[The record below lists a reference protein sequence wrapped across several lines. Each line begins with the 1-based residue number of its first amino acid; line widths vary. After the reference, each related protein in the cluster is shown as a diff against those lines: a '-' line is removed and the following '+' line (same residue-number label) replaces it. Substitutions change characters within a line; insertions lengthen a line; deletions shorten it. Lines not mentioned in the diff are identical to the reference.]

1 MSKLMGGGAAAKNM
15 GAMGIEEKDK
25 RPLDWRL
32 VKRLYGY
39 TKPYAA
45 KRNWLLFCV
54 VVRSIQIPVV
64 SFLIGVII
72 AGPIQARN
80 TEGILWGVVGFAAF
94 ALFTEITMH
103 FRSRLASEMGESI
116 VQDLRGELVT
126 HVMRQ
131 PMTYFN
137 KTRLGSIL
145 SRMISDIEAL
155 RTGVQNVAFVTLVQL
170 GQMIG
175 SGLLMAWMN
184 WALFMVVFVMTPF
197 IYAVNK
203 VFGKRIGEASRTV
216 QRSFSRVTS
225 NVAETVSGIR
235 VTQGFSREELNAVF
249 FGNLVKRHGTI
260 NMDLARYT
268 ALYMP
273 LLDLNAQFFQASILL
288 IGGYAALQGDMSW
301 MEMEISDLVTF
312 FFLAQLF
319 FAPVTNIGR
328 QFTMALAAMAGA
340 ERLFDTLDLK
350 PDWQDPEDA
359 VDLRP
364 IRGDIRFE
372 NVGFAY
378 DPGKPVLHGI
388 SFQAQPGDTVALVG
402 HTGSGKSS
410 IINLVCKFWLCQEG
424 AVTLDGVDVK
434 QIRSESLHQQ
444 LGLVLQSNFLFS
456 GTVMD
461 NIRLGRTEAT
471 DADIYKAFDRLGC
484 RDLIDAMP
492 DGLMTQVGEK
502 GRGLS
507 LGQQQLVCFAR
518 AFLADPR
525 ILILDEATSS
535 VDSITEARLQD
546 ALERLLK
553 GRTSFVVA
561 HRLSTIRKASQVLV
575 LDHGRIIERGTHN
588 ELLRLDGTY
597 AQLYRQFVSQ
607 DDNSGNGPPGRLKG
621 MTHPPSPRT

>member
-1 MSKLMGGGAAAKNM
+1 MSKMMGGMGKGMGKGA
-15 GAMGIEEKDK
+15 GAFSLEDKDK
-25 RPLDWRL
+25 RPLDWGL

-39 TKPYAA
+39 TRPYAR
-45 KRNWLLFCV
+45 KRNWLLLCV
-54 VVRSIQIPVV
+54 LVRSVQIPVIA
-64 SFLIGVII
+64 FLIGAVI
-72 AGPIQARN
+72 AGPVQARD
-80 TEGILWGVVGFAAF
+80 TEGIILGVIGFAAF

-103 FRSRLASEMGESI
+103 FRSRLAAELGESV

-126 HVMRQ
+126 CVMRQ

-155 RTGVQNVAFVTLVQL
+155 RTGVQNVAFISLVQL

-175 SGLLMAWMN
+175 SGALMAYMN
-184 WALFMVVFVMTPF
+184 WALFLVVFIMTPF

-203 VFGKRIGEASRTV
+203 VFGKRIGDASRTV

-249 FGNLVKRHGTI
+249 FNNLVKRHGNI
-260 NMDLARYT
+260 NMELQQYT
-268 ALYMP
+268 ALYVP
-273 LLDLNAQFFQASILL
+273 LLELNAQFFQAAILFV
-288 IGGYAALQGDMSW
+288 GGYAALQADVSFVQ
-301 MEMEISDLVTF
+301 MEISDLVTF

-319 FAPVTNIGR
+319 FAPVTNLGR

-340 ERLFDTLDLK
+340 ERLFDTLDRK
-350 PDWQDPEDA
+350 PEWQDPKDA
-359 VDLRP
+359 VELKP
-364 IRGDIRFE
+364 IRGDIQFDNVVFE
-372 NVGFAY
+372 Y
-378 DPGKPVLHGI
+378 DAGKPVLHGI
-388 SFQAQPGDTVALVG
+388 SFEAKAGDTVALVG

-410 IINLVCKFWLCQEG
+410 IINLVCKFWLCQQG
-424 AVTLDGVDVK
+424 AVRIDGVDIK
-434 QIRSESLHQQ
+434 QIRSATLHRQ

-461 NIRLGRTEAT
+461 NIRLGRMEAT
-471 DADIYKAFDRLGC
+471 DADIYDAFERLGC
-484 RDLIDAMP
+484 RDLVDAMP
-492 DGLMTQVGEK
+492 DGLQTEVGEK

-575 LDHGRIIERGTHN
+575 LDHGKIIERGTHA

-607 DDNSGNGPPGRLKG
+607 DDNPARPLHGFTR
-621 MTHPPSPRT
+621 SPHT

>member
-1 MSKLMGGGAAAKNM
+1 MSRNV
-15 GAMGIEEKDK
+15 GAMSVGAKDK
-25 RPLDWRL
+25 RPLDWQL
-32 VKRLYGY
+32 IKRLYGY
-39 TKPYAA
+39 TRPYAK

-54 VVRSIQIPVV
+54 VVRSMQIPVV
-64 SFLIGVII
+64 AFLIGVII
-72 AGPIQARN
+72 AGPIQARD
-80 TEGILWGVVGFAAF
+80 TEGIILGVLGFAAF
-94 ALFTEITMH
+94 ATFTELTMH
-103 FRSRLASEMGESI
+103 FRSRLASELGESV

-137 KTRLGSIL
+137 KTRLGAIL

-203 VFGKRIGEASRTV
+203 VFGRRIGEASRSV

-235 VTQGFSREELNAVF
+235 VTQGFSREELNAIF
-249 FGNLVKRHGTI
+249 FSNLVKRHGSI
-260 NMDLARYT
+260 NMDLSRYT

-273 LLDLNAQFFQASILL
+273 LLELNAQFFQASILL
-288 IGGYAALQGDMSW
+288 IGGYAAMQADLNWVQ
-301 MEMEISDLVTF
+301 MEISDLVTF

-319 FAPVTNIGR
+319 FAPVTNLGR

-340 ERLFDTLDLK
+340 ERLFETLDRK
-350 PDWQDPEDA
+350 PEWEDPPDA
-359 VDLRP
+359 LDLRP
-364 IRGDIRFE
+364 IRGEIRFD
-372 NVGFAY
+372 NVVFEY

-388 SFQAQPGDTVALVG
+388 SFAAKPGDTIALVG

-410 IINLVCKFWLCQEG
+410 IINLVCKFWLCQQG
-424 AVTLDGVDVK
+424 AVTIDGVDVK
-434 QIRSESLHQQ
+434 NIRSESLHQQ
-444 LGLVLQSNFLFS
+444 LGLVLQANFLFS

-461 NIRLGRTEAT
+461 NIRLGRTEAS
-471 DADIYKAFDRLGC
+471 DADIYDAFDRLGC
-484 RDLIDAMP
+484 RDLVDAMP

-575 LDHGRIIERGTHN
+575 LDHGNIIERGTHA
-588 ELLRLDGTY
+588 ELLTLDGTY

-607 DDNSGNGPPGRLKG
+607 DEDGAPTTPARLKG
-621 MTHPPSPRT
+621 MTHPPKLDS